1 MFVALAV
8 VGLALGTVVVTDV
21 LARRAPAP
29 RRHRADQLAPA
40 GRRARSSW
48 LSLPAAPR
56 PTTVDDDWV
65 LEAFDTDEIAELHRI
80 DEDVRRE
87 LAADTLSEVQSKVP
101 ADRRSRRVRVVGW
114 SAGLLS
120 LILADGTA
128 VELDGVAQ
136 DTAVWLAYCH
146 DQFGLLLVDIGP
158 ADTTW
163 AARVASC
170 GVATPLQASR
180 VRVS

>member
-1 MFVALAV
+1 VLGPALAAV
-8 VGLALGTVVVTDV
+8 VSIDVVLHRGDRARTRRGPLAGALERN
-21 LARRAPAP
+21 LAR
-29 RRHRADQLAPA
+29 
-40 GRRARSSW
+40 GSW
-48 LSLPAAPR
+48 LSLPSAPR
-56 PTTVDDDWV
+56 ATSVDDDWV
-65 LEAFDTDEIAELHRI
+65 LEAFDTAEIAELHRI

-87 LAADTLSEVQSKVP
+87 LAADTLAQVRSKVP
-101 ADRRSRRVRVVGW
+101 GDRRSRRVRGVGW
-114 SAGLLS
+114 SDGRLS

-158 ADTTW
+158 ADATW